1 MLAPRRGFDH
11 IRDGGSNIQHQHQR
25 LLDQECGRPHLP
37 PPSPNQQCFLSCV
50 SRTFLPFLPSI
61 APSCCDA
68 MDPRSSRRQR
78 APKERRKRP
87 PFVFKVLYCT
97 KMPLP
102 LKAFFPFRGLLSFLP
117 HRSLNQHTLL
127 YIFVFI
133 RSSNMLE
140 AFSLFHFLSLPPLD
154 TDITELTFRTN

>member
-25 LLDQECGRPHLP
+25 LLDQECGRPHPPHPQPTMLP
-37 PPSPNQQCFLSCV
+37 VLCLADFSPLSAINSTFMLRCDGSSQQSTAAGAKGKEKKASFRLQSALLYIDASPSQ
-50 SRTFLPFLPSI
+50 
-61 APSCCDA
+61 
-68 MDPRSSRRQR
+68 
-78 APKERRKRP
+78 
-87 PFVFKVLYCT
+87 
-97 KMPLP
+97 
-102 LKAFFPFRGLLSFLP
+102 GLLSFLS
-117 HRSLNQHTLL
+117 HRSLNQHILL